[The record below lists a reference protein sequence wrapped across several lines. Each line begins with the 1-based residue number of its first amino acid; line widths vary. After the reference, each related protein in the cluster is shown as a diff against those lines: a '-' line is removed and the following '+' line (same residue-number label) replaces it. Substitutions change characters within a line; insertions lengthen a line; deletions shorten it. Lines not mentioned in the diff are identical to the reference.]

1 MQPFPHFYWVQAT
14 ATVQGDV
21 PIGAAGLRPIRTATP
36 KEFDG
41 PGNQWSPEHL
51 LVAAVVDCFVLT
63 FRGVA
68 RVSKLDWRSLS
79 CDAAGRLERIEHQT
93 QFTEFV
99 LHVTVQVPDG
109 TSEALARRVA
119 EKADETCLVAKS
131 LKARV
136 RLEVDIET
144 TVGTHF
150 AADTM
155 ATAN

>member
-1 MQPFPHFYWVQAT
+1 MQPLPHVYWVHAT

-21 PIGAAGLRPIRTATP
+21 PVAVAGLPPIRTATP

-41 PGNQWSPEHL
+41 PGDRWSPEHL

-68 RVSKLDWRSLS
+68 RVSKLDWTSLS
-79 CDAAGRLERIEHQT
+79 CEAAGKLERVEDVT

-99 LHVTVQVPDG
+99 LDVTVRVPAE

-119 EKADETCLVAKS
+119 EKADRTCLVANS

-136 RLEVDIET
+136 RLDIAIET
-144 TVGTHF
+144 AVEAHV
-150 AADTM
+150 
-155 ATAN
+155 